1 MKEVEKQGD
10 LPRYLFHKGEN
21 FTAYDYLGAHR
32 LKDGGVVFRVW
43 APRAQGVY
51 LVCDTLGWETG
62 REMQKLSDE
71 GIWETTLSEAKSP
84 EGMRY
89 KFRVVSAAGVKFKS
103 DPYAFYSETLQK
115 NASILY
121 TRSNYTFKDEKY
133 LEKRRKI
140 AESGHYYPA
149 PLNIYEVHLASF
161 MTKDG
166 MSNEDGEH
174 YLNYRELAKK
184 LGDYV

>member
-103 DPYAFYSETLQK
+103 DPYAFYSETLQTLLFSIPGAIIPSKMK
-115 NASILY
+115 NILKRGE
-121 TRSNYTFKDEKY
+121 RSPKAGTTIR
-133 LEKRRKI
+133 LR
-140 AESGHYYPA
+140 
-149 PLNIYEVHLASF
+149 
-161 MTKDG
+161 
-166 MSNEDGEH
+166 
-174 YLNYRELAKK
+174 
-184 LGDYV
+184 